1 MVEGLADDI
10 TLICGLVLVVG
21 LVGTVLPVLPGG
33 ALIVGAIGVWALVV
47 QTALGWVA
55 FVAALVLVVAG
66 AVLKYLTA
74 GRIITA
80 SQVPRSSLVAG
91 GLLGI
96 VGFFVVPVIGLVLG
110 LVVGLYAAETYRQGD
125 SRAGWASSVVAM
137 KGVGVGILVELGA
150 ALLAV
155 VAWLVAVWAGAAG

>member
-1 MVEGLADDI
+1 MVDALADDI
-10 TLICGLVLVVG
+10 TLICGLALVVG

-74 GRIITA
+74 GRVIAA

-110 LVVGLYAAETYRQGD
+110 LVLGLYAAETYRHGD
-125 SRAGWASSVVAM
+125 ARAAWASSVVAL
-137 KGVGVGILVELGA
+137 KGVGLGILVELAA